1 MAKINTSAIEGY
13 EAMSAEEKL
22 AALEA
27 MDIPDV
33 DKIKSALDKATSEAA
48 GYKKQLRERMSEEEA
63 KAAKDA
69 EEREKE
75 AEEHAKVLAELE
87 QLRADRVIDQHTAKF
102 LALGYDEKLAR
113 ETAKAMASGDT
124 ELVFKNQ
131 AKFIADREKALKAE
145 ILKSTPTPPAGDGA
159 EKISKEDVQKMSLAD
174 KQKFF
179 RENPEQYKEIYGGN

>member
-13 EAMSAEEKL
+13 ENMTAEEKL

-27 MDIPDV
+27 LDIPDA
-33 DKIKSALDKATSEAA
+33 DKLKAALDKATSEAA
-48 GYKKQLRERMSEEEA
+48 GFKKQLRERMTEEEA
-63 KAAKDA
+63 RAAKDA
-69 EEREKE
+69 EDRAAIQK
-75 AEEHAKVLAELE
+75 ELE
-87 QLRADRVIDQHTAKF
+87 QLRAEKLVDQHTAKF
-102 LALGYDEKLAR
+102 LGLGYDEALAR
-113 ETAKAMASGDT
+113 ETATALAAGDT
-124 ELVFKNQ
+124 ELVFKNH

>member
-27 MDIPDV
+27 LDIPDV

-48 GYKKQLRERMSEEEA
+48 GYKKQLRERMTEDEA
-63 KAAKDA
+63 RAAKDA
-69 EEREKE
+69 EERE
-75 AEEHAKVLAELE
+75 AIMTELE
-87 QLRADRVIDQHTAKF
+87 QLRAEKVIDQHTTKF
-102 LALGYDEKLAR
+102 LGLGYDEKMAR
-113 ETAKAMASGDT
+113 ETAEALAAGNT
-124 ELVFKNQ
+124 ELVFKNH

-159 EKISKEDVQKMSLAD
+159 EKKTRDDFKKMTLAE
-174 KQKFF
+174 KQQFA
-179 RENPEQYKEIYGGN
+179 RENPEMFNEFIGGN

>member
-13 EAMSAEEKL
+13 ENMTAEEKL

-48 GYKKQLRERMSEEEA
+48 GYKKQLRERMTEEEA
-63 KAAKDA
+63 RVA
-69 EEREKE
+69 KE
-75 AEEHAKVLAELE
+75 AEDRAAIQKELE
-87 QLRADRVIDQHTAKF
+87 QLRAEKLIDQHTAKF
-102 LALGYDEKLAR
+102 LGLGYDEKLAR
-113 ETAKAMASGDT
+113 ETATAMAAGDT
-124 ELVFKNQ
+124 EVVFKNH
-131 AKFIADREKALKAE
+131 AKFIADHEKALKAE
-145 ILKSTPTPPAGDGA
+145 ILKNTPTPPAGDGA
-159 EKISKEDVQKMSLAD
+159 EKIGKADLQKMTLAE

>member
-13 EAMSAEEKL
+13 ENMTAEEKL

-48 GYKKQLRERMSEEEA
+48 GYKKQLRERMTEEEA
-63 KAAKDA
+63 RAAKDA
-69 EEREKE
+69 EDRAAIQK
-75 AEEHAKVLAELE
+75 ELE
-87 QLRADRVIDQHTAKF
+87 QLRAEKLVDQHTARF
-102 LALGYDEKLAR
+102 LGLGYDEKLAR
-113 ETAKAMASGDT
+113 ETATALAAGDT
-124 ELVFKNQ
+124 ELVFKNH

-159 EKISKEDVQKMSLAD
+159 EKKSKDDFKKMTLAE
-174 KQKFF
+174 KQQFA
-179 RENPEQYKEIYGGN
+179 RENPELYKDFYKTED

>member
-13 EAMSAEEKL
+13 ANMTAEEKL

-27 MDIPDV
+27 LDLPDV

-48 GYKKQLRERMSEEEA
+48 GYKKQLRERMTEEEA
-63 KAAKDA
+63 RVAKDA
-69 EEREKE
+69 EDRAAIQK
-75 AEEHAKVLAELE
+75 ELE
-87 QLRADRVIDQHTAKF
+87 QLRAEKLVDQHTAKF
-102 LALGYDEKLAR
+102 LALGYGESLAR
-113 ETAKAMASGDT
+113 ETAAALAAGDT
-124 ELVFKNQ
+124 ELVFKNH
-131 AKFIADREKALKAE
+131 ARFIADREKALKAE

-159 EKISKEDVQKMSLAD
+159 EKISKDVLQKMTLAE